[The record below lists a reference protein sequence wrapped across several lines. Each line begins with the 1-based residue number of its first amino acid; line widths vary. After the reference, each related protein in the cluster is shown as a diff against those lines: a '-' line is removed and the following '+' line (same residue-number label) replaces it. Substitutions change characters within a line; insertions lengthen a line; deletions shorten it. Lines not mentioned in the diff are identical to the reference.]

1 MNSLLTIINLEG
13 GYVEKMKIL
22 QGIYLTVDKGEA
34 VGILGLNGS
43 GKSTLGKAIMNL
55 IPYRSGEIL
64 FDGQHIES
72 KTTHELAQLGIT
84 MMHQGGVV
92 FPNLSIWHNLTLA
105 GWNEESDN
113 DYDVL
118 LKENILLLQK
128 TKKYLTQTTADT
140 LSGGERHKL
149 ALAMAIIRKPRLL
162 ILDEPS
168 AGLAP
173 KDIEAMYAILG
184 KIKGEFDLSIILIE
198 QNVSFAQAFCNRC
211 VTL

>member
-22 QGIYLTVDKGEA
+22 QGVNLTVDKGEA
-34 VGILGLNGS
+34 VGILGSNGS

-173 KDIEAMYAILG
+173 EDVEVMYTILE
-184 KIKGEFDLSIILIE
+184 KIKGKFDLSIILIE

-211 VTL
+211 ITL